1 MLKDRSS
8 PYVSWMKYPKKVTQY
23 NKSTW
28 DNPLLLLTGDISV
41 LSYGIDMTVFNNLNL
56 GQGEEVLYPM
66 LSYDSELL
74 EEYIKKIK

>member
-1 MLKDRSS
+1 M
-8 PYVSWMKYPKKVTQY
+8 
-23 NKSTW
+23 
-28 DNPLLLLTGDISV
+28 

>member
-1 MLKDRSS
+1 
-8 PYVSWMKYPKKVTQY
+8 MKHPKKVTQY